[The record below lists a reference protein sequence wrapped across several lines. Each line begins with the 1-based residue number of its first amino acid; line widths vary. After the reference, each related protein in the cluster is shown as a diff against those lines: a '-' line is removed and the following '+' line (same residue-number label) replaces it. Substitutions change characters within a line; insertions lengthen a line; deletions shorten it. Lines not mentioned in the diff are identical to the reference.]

1 MKTMYVFVVYFFTIT
16 NNGTSYI
23 VDTMPVDDEKSCM
36 KIVKTVN
43 SQPTKS
49 GRKVRATCYVAPA
62 K

>member
-1 MKTMYVFVVYFFTIT
+1 MKTMYVFVVYFFTMT

-49 GRKVRATCYVAPA
+49 GRKVRVS
-62 K
+62 